1 MASLLRISSLLLGF
15 LCAARADDSLKLQQW
30 AVDGVTRE
38 ALVYAPAQAL
48 LEPTPVLFVFHGHG
62 GTMNNSST
70 RTPYH
75 QLWPEAIVV
84 YPQGLNTP
92 GQLTD
97 PSGALPGWQKTEG
110 DQGDRD
116 LKFFDAMLASLRKDY
131 LVDDKRI
138 FVTGHSNGG
147 AFTYLLWAA
156 RGDTLAAVAPTSAAA
171 LRFLDQLKPKPAFIL
186 GGQNDPL
193 VKFVWQQNTIN
204 AVLAINQCEK
214 GEPGATYCT
223 TYPSK
228 INAPVV
234 TYIHPGGHQF
244 PAEAAPL
251 IVKFFQERMT
261 STAPPK

>member
-1 MASLLRISSLLLGF
+1 MAIT
-15 LCAARADDSLKLQQW
+15 RAEDALPLKKW
-30 AVDGVTRE
+30 TVDGGTRE

-48 LEPTPVLFVFHGHG
+48 LQPTPVLFVFHGHG
-62 GTMNNSST
+62 GTMNFVAT
-70 RTPYH
+70 RTPFH

-97 PSGALPGWQKTEG
+97 PEGNRPGWQKAVG

-116 LKFFDAMLASLRKDY
+116 LKFFDAMLASLRKEY
-131 LVDDKRI
+131 MVDDKHI

-156 RGDTLAAVAPTSAAA
+156 RGDKLAAVAPTAAAA
-171 LRFLDQLKPKPAFIL
+171 LRLIDELKPKPAFIVA
-186 GGQNDPL
+186 GENDPL

-204 AVLAINQCEK
+204 AVLAIDQCGK

-223 TYPSK
+223 NYPSA
-228 INAPVV
+228 INAPVA

-251 IVKFFQERMT
+251 IVKFFQDRMLP
-261 STAPPK
+261 AAK